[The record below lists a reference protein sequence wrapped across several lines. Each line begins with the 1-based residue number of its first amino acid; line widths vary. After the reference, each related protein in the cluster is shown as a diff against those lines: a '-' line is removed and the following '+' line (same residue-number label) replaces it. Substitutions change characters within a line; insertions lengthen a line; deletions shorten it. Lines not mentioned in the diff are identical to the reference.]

1 MMVQQS
7 GESLGGW
14 CVNHPCTYPLGCSLP
29 TSTGVVWPDSTEV
42 RGTSSQLRPIRELG
56 VLRLP
61 WPFQQN
67 LLKIHAFK
75 VQREEDSDPGN
86 HEIFFRFRLRLSVF
100 RGQTFVD
107 GPLVHLSLNRLSS
120 VLLSPKRGEEHTHF
134 VRSTVSHMFLPSQPT
149 PN

>member
-1 MMVQQS
+1 MTIIGELIFHFHVRGKTFENCKHVICSKGRWLMMVQQS

-56 VLRLP
+56 MLRWP

-67 LLKIHAFK
+67 LREKIHAFCR
-75 VQREEDSDPGN
+75 QREEDSDPGN
-86 HEIFFRFRLRLSVF
+86 HEIFRFRLRLSVF

-107 GPLVHLSLNRLSS
+107 GPFFLNIFPL
-120 VLLSPKRGEEHTHF
+120 
-134 VRSTVSHMFLPSQPT
+134 M
-149 PN
+149 N